1 MRFSSCSRVLAS
13 SMVAG
18 VLLLPACGDTQEEPP
33 SRAGNGVGSQ
43 YAPSDLPGV
52 GGPEKAAPKG
62 NEADGES
69 KGSTPGY

>member
-1 MRFSSCSRVLAS
+1 MKFCSCSRVLAS

-18 VLLLPACGDTQEEPP
+18 VLLLPACGTMEEGPP
-33 SRAGNGVGSQ
+33 SRAGNGGGGQ

-52 GGPEKAAPKG
+52 GGPEKATPEG